1 MLIRITQNK
10 EGIEHYFETGQKSGR
25 ELSRD
30 ELDNR
35 VHLSGNINAFAIT
48 TNYTRN
54 NKKWDNHYWHITA
67 SFAIENNELD
77 DDTLRAIHRDML
89 EYYFCAYDIDKL
101 VHAAEAHRPIMQS
114 IVDKSTGELSQRY
127 LHIHSAIS
135 KYDPETGNQL
145 RMIPFNLGADKSFQ
159 SHLCKKYGLVDPADR
174 KRDIPLSKLDL
185 IARWK
190 GDHDVTKQ
198 TKVAD
203 TRKFLSSLLADV
215 ESLEQA
221 KSLVM
226 TTGIANDVVLKTH
239 KSGSAYLQVQTNI
252 GTRNIN
258 LRGRGFESLERFNN
272 PSKTTGPR
280 IANNKWQE
288 HKAWWLE
295 QQQERK
301 PARKINYEKATRKY
315 ESYYEKYTREQRR
328 YFVIYRNNI
337 QEESIR
343 GYRIYEKNNERHL
356 INNDLGVK
364 IFDKPDR
371 ISLRIPDDADKR
383 TKAIKLTLQIAQD
396 KGWNLATLK
405 ITGSF
410 EFQQEV
416 AKQIA
421 EIKVSKAP
429 VAFVTQPI
437 PKPKPPF
444 NAASQ
449 ALQLHKQE
457 QHKRLSA
464 EQIKHLKASL
474 NANDVI
480 KVAAKKYGLLS
491 DHFTV
496 TNDNKIADS
505 RTKAKPKN
513 IIDFLTKTCNLPIQ
527 ESMQL
532 THELY
537 EQQLKKEDL
546 NVDLSIC
553 TSKNPNGL
561 GGWQHKQPR
570 TFTELASLV
579 KSAPYSGFTEL
590 KDNYR
595 KAENITEL
603 GNVAIFDIDN
613 DPDSPQLSLKDAQ
626 ELLKDTTFMIVTSK
640 SHQIE
645 KQKPKGGTLPAVDRY
660 RIIVPMNTKL
670 TNDRDEY
677 RLSMID
683 IAEKL
688 GLYQYSD
695 PKALKDIARQYYP
708 SPIDAQ
714 VIVNNTKKPFDAQPS
729 LTFGIEEKQRLEAE
743 KLAAREQILNRS
755 SKERNALLKDY
766 ADTPLTVDLDAINR
780 LHLPTIY
787 TLMTKQETLLD
798 GSYIMASGVTTG
810 TSQSRPSM
818 TMFEANENWLWHDFK
833 SSENGNV
840 VTFMREAAGLNVF
853 EAAQFLEKA
862 GVTPQLIKPN
872 LNYYGKIINKALK
885 TARNDKDFE
894 TNVSELTGANFV
906 KLDGNLLQIADKSFK
921 LDELGYEKSDLI
933 NKFKSNRNGHSN
945 NLGL

>member
-30 ELDNR
+30 ELDQR
-35 VHLSGNINAFAIT
+35 VHLSGDINAFAIT

-89 EYYFCAYDIDKL
+89 EYYFCAYDADKL
-101 VHAAEAHRPIMQS
+101 VHAAEAHRPITQS
-114 IVDKSTGELSQRY
+114 LVDKSTGELKQRY
-127 LHIHSAIS
+127 LHLHSAIS
-135 KYDPETGNQL
+135 KYDTETGNQL
-145 RMIPFNLGADKSFQ
+145 RMIPFNLEADKSFQ
-159 SHLCKKYGLVDPADR
+159 SHLCKKYGLVDPAER
-174 KRDIPLSKLDL
+174 QRDIPVSKRDL

-221 KSLVM
+221 KSLVLA
-226 TTGIANDVVLKTH
+226 TGIANDVVLKTH
-239 KSGSAYLQVQTNI
+239 KSGSTYLQVQTNI

-258 LRGRGFESLERFNN
+258 LRGRGFEALDKFNN

-280 IANNKWQE
+280 NVDDKWQE
-288 HKAWWLE
+288 HKSWWLE
-295 QQQERK
+295 QQEERK
-301 PARKINYEKATRKY
+301 PARKINYEKATKKY

-328 YFVIYRNNI
+328 YFVVYRNNI

-383 TKAIKLTLQIAQD
+383 AKAVRLTLQIAQD

-405 ITGSF
+405 VTGSF

-416 AKQIA
+416 AKQVA
-421 EIKVSKAP
+421 EINASKP
-429 VAFVTQPI
+429 LI
-437 PKPKPPF
+437 EPKPEPKLATPKPPF

-449 ALQLHKQE
+449 ALQDNKQD
-457 QHKRLSA
+457 QFKKLSA
-464 EQIKHLKASL
+464 EQIKHIKTSL
-474 NANDVI
+474 NASDVI
-480 KVAAKKYGLLS
+480 ELAVKKYGLLS

-496 TNDNKIADS
+496 TNDNKIADN

-513 IIDFLTKTCNLPIQ
+513 VIDFLTKTCNVPIQ

-537 EQQLKKEDL
+537 QQQLKKEDL

-553 TSKNPNGL
+553 TSKNPNAL

-579 KSAPYSGFTEL
+579 KSAPYAGFTKL

-613 DPDSPQLSLKDAQ
+613 DPDLPQLPLKDAQ

-660 RIIVPMNTKL
+660 RIIIPMNTKL

-695 PKALKDIARQYYP
+695 PKALKDIARQYYS

-714 VIVNNTKKPFDAQPS
+714 IIVNNTKKPFDAQPS
-729 LTFGIEEKQRLEAE
+729 LAFGIEEKQRLEAE

-755 SKERNALLKDY
+755 GKERNALLKDY

-787 TLMTKQETLLD
+787 ELMTKQETMMD
-798 GSYIMASGVTTG
+798 GSYIMAKGVTTG

-833 SSENGNV
+833 SGENGNV

-853 EAAQFLEKA
+853 EAAKFLENA
-862 GVTPQLIKPN
+862 GVANKLITPN
-872 LNYYGKIINKALK
+872 LEFYGKIVSKALE
-885 TARNDKDFE
+885 TAKNDKDFE
-894 TNVSELTGANFV
+894 CRISELTGANV
-906 KLDGNLLQIADKSFK
+906 IKLDGNLLQIADKSFK
-921 LDELGYEKSDLI
+921 IEDFGYEKVDLI
-933 NKFKSNRNGHSN
+933 NKFKINRSN
-945 NLGL
+945 NPSLKM